1 MLRMLNKL
9 FNYKS
14 ERERKLEDFYFNIH
28 TNNSYLRDHLL
39 HSCNSDSKTYVA
51 IEECFD
57 VLDCYIN
64 NKSNSEVVVH
74 VISEGF
80 KHRPDLISKLVLP
93 RLLAVNTKITPEQ
106 IRSID

>member
-14 ERERKLEDFYFNIH
+14 ERERKLEDFYFNLH

-39 HSCNSDSKTYVA
+39 RSCNSDSKTYVA
-51 IEECFD
+51 IKECFD

-64 NKSNSEVVVH
+64 NKSNNDVVLE
-74 VISEGF
+74 VISDSY
-80 KHRPDLISKLVLP
+80 KHRPDLVAILVLP
-93 RLLAVNTKITPEQ
+93 WLLAINTTITPEQ
-106 IRSID
+106 IKKLD